1 MANPSGHRVPMLG
14 GRGRYPDPE
23 RSPDPA
29 VRELVTA
36 LATLPSPAPRPHFRA
51 ELRAQLVA
59 VTPRLVAE
67 GREEAATASQRRS
80 AERSR
85 PHLRIAAAVRI
96 AVATL
101 AVCAVLLGG
110 AVWLSRSALPGDA
123 LYGLKR
129 ASENAQLA
137 LTADSQQRA
146 EDLLSFAKTRAD
158 EVSELLS
165 QASATASGPQA
176 GGISADKA
184 ALIRSTLGSADD
196 DVRQASQLLGGQA
209 VRSRSGGPL
218 DVLLRWAPGQQD
230 RLTDI
235 AGRIPAGGLQQA
247 AQNSA
252 TLVAAAAA
260 RARAL
265 QADLSCSCLGGA
277 GSDTLG
283 PRPCQPCSTGTG
295 QPTTSPAVP
304 TVPAPTTGHHTATA
318 TQSAPGPAGHGTAS
332 TTSGSGTPAGSSS
345 GTSGGGVLPTLP
357 PPSPPTL
364 PTITVPPLVS
374 PSATCTPAITL
385 GPIKIG
391 CHLSAGS

>member
-67 GREEAATASQRRS
+67 GREEAAAAASRRS
-80 AERSR
+80 GKRAR

-137 LTADSQQRA
+137 LAADSQQRA
-146 EDLLSFAKTRAD
+146 ADLLSFAKTRAD

-165 QASATASGPQA
+165 QPSAAAAGPQA
-176 GGISADKA
+176 GGISAGKA
-184 ALIRSTLGSADD
+184 SLIRSTLGSADD
-196 DVRQASQLLGGQA
+196 DVRQASQLLGSQA
-209 VRSRSGGPL
+209 VRSRSGAPL
-218 DVLLRWAPGQQD
+218 DVLLRWAPGQQG

-235 AGRIPAGGLQQA
+235 AGRMPAGGLQQA

-252 TLVAAAAA
+252 NLVAAAAA
-260 RARAL
+260 RATAL
-265 QADLSCSCLGGA
+265 QADLGCSCLGGA
-277 GSDTLG
+277 GSDNLG
-283 PRPCQPCSTGTG
+283 PLPCQPCNTGAG
-295 QPTTSPAVP
+295 HPSTSPATP
-304 TVPAPTTGHHTATA
+304 TVPTTTTGHRSGTA
-318 TQSAPGPAGHGTAS
+318 TQPAPSPAGNS
-332 TTSGSGTPAGSSS
+332 TTPAQGGTSGSSTPAGTGSGTP
-345 GTSGGGVLPTLP
+345 GGVLPTLP
-357 PPSPPTL
+357 PPSL
-364 PTITVPPLVS
+364 PTISVPPLVS
-374 PSATCTPAITL
+374 PSGSCTAAVTL

-391 CHLSAGS
+391 CGLSVGI